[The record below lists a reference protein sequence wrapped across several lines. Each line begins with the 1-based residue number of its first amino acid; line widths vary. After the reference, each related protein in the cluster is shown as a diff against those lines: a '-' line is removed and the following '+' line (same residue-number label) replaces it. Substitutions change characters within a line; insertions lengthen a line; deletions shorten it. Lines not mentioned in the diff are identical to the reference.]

1 VARFVVDGSDLVVHM
16 SPWEKFWSFRADIRV
31 PLTSVLSSEAV
42 RNPWLV
48 LRGWRMAGVAWSGS
62 LSYGTRR
69 HADGYDFCMVRR
81 SRPGVQVDARGGRF
95 SRFLLSMPEG
105 STLEDAQAESDRIAD
120 AAGIAHRPP
129 IT

>member
-16 SPWEKFWSFRADIRV
+16 SLWEKFWGFHADIRV
-31 PLTSVLSSEAV
+31 PLSSVVSSVGV

-48 LRGWRMAGVAWSGS
+48 IRGWRMAGVAWSGS

-69 HADGYDFCMVRR
+69 HGDGYDFCMIRK
-81 SRPGVQVDARGGRF
+81 SRPGVQVDVRSGRF
-95 SRFLLSMPEG
+95 SRFLLSIPEG
-105 STLEDAQAESDRIAD
+105 STLEDAQAEADRIAD
-120 AAGIAHRPP
+120 AAGVAHRQP